1 MRGAAVA
8 VCGLHLAGCATAL
21 STSQPAHVPAPGHV
35 QPELGVDISFS
46 TGAIRKVIR
55 AADELEDS
63 ATLRTLTEEEM
74 RRILEGGAH
83 LTFNPSALIPHVGIA
98 SSVFERWELGLRFA
112 TSGFRLGVRHQ
123 LLEQAESG
131 VDFTVGL
138 GVGRA
143 IFIPPIHD
151 VLDSLTVDDFERWNF
166 DVPVTVGQHGVWYRW
181 WAGPRIALS
190 TVSQTM
196 TLTLPNTPPV
206 TATVSGNGF
215 YLGAHAGTA
224 FGYKS
229 VFIGPELTLVGL
241 FGAADV
247 ELMGETRR
255 VGIGSFVIAP
265 AFAVMGEF

>member
-1 MRGAAVA
+1 V
-8 VCGLHLAGCATAL
+8 GLGGCATAL
-21 STSQPAHVPAPGHV
+21 STSQPAHVAPVGHI
-35 QPELGVDISFS
+35 QSELGLDISFS
-46 TGAIRKVIR
+46 TGSIRKVIR

-83 LTFNPSALIPHVGIA
+83 LTFNPPALIPHVGLA
-98 SSVFERWELGLRFA
+98 SAFLEGWELGVRFA
-112 TSGFRLGVRHQ
+112 SSGFRLGVRHQ
-123 LLEQAESG
+123 LLDQATSG

-138 GVGRA
+138 GAGRA
-143 IFIPPIHD
+143 VFIPPVHD
-151 VLDSLTVDDFERWNF
+151 VLDSLTVDAFERWNF
-166 DVPVTVGQHGVWYRW
+166 DVPVTVGQHGDWYRW

-206 TATVSGNGF
+206 RATVAGNGL

-241 FGAADV
+241 FGSADV
-247 ELMGETRR
+247 DLMGEKRR